1 MAKYSESG
9 QHFHI
14 VASPRLARGV
24 HALYVLALLACWL
37 NSLALWIKL
46 FSSAV
51 VIGIGL
57 ASARAGKTAGFD
69 LLYSVN
75 QGWSV
80 LDAEQEYQ
88 SISIKPTTVI
98 SRWVVFLHFS
108 FNDKVVR
115 SRMILKDAL
124 LDDDYRRLIVKLKL
138 TGYRES

>member
-1 MAKYSESG
+1 MAKYSEPS

-14 VASPRLARGV
+14 VASPRLARGLY
-24 HALYVLALLACWL
+24 ALYALALLACWL

-46 FSSAV
+46 FSSAA
-51 VIGIGL
+51 VIGVGL
-57 ASARAGKTAGFD
+57 VNTRASKTAGFD
-69 LLYSVN
+69 LRYSVN

-80 LDAEQEYQ
+80 SETGQEYQ
-88 SISIKPTTVI
+88 PISIKPTTFM

-108 FNDKVVR
+108 FNDKAVR

-124 LDDDYRRLIVKLKL
+124 LGDDYRRLIVRLKL